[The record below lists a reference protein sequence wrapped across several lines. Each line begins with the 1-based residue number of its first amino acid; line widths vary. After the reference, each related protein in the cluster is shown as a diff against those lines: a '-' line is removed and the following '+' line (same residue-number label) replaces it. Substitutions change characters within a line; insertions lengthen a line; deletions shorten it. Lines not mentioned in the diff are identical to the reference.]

1 MSKALQGAEQR
12 DSRVTKLAALQPVF
26 LAKMS
31 NDHVKFKRSS
41 NSKYYK
47 DNNSTSTSLHQC
59 KELH

>member
-1 MSKALQGAEQR
+1 MLYCKM
-12 DSRVTKLAALQPVF
+12 LAGDKISGTPTVF